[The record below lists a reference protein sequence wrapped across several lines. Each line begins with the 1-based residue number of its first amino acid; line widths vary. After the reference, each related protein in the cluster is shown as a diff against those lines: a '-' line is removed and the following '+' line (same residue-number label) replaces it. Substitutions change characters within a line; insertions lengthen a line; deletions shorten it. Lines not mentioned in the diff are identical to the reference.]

1 MEESHGS
8 SNSRILFVDLSGRR
22 GGAEAS
28 LDELIAAMAASHP
41 ATYALATART
51 DAAPPCEV
59 FRIPAVR
66 PCRPSPTLRFLSFL
80 VAYLRS
86 SYALG
91 RVLCEFNPDIVHA
104 NGIAALLATPPSDA
118 RIIWHVRDMP
128 RRPRY
133 ARFAAA
139 RCDAVLAI
147 SRPVAEACSRAFAPA
162 DRGKIRL
169 VENGIDLTRFDN
181 IPSKAQA
188 RAALGLPAD
197 GPAVGMVAHL
207 VPWKRHD
214 TFVAA
219 AARLRDYRDASGAPV
234 NWILAGRDLFG
245 EHKGY
250 IGKLRRA
257 VRDAGLEDRFFWIDG
272 HDGAEVIP
280 ALDLLVHPA
289 EGEPF
294 GRVICEAMASGVPV
308 VARDDAGPG
317 SILENGKTGFL
328 VETQEAA
335 AFAERIAFALSHPEV
350 SAAAAAAAAAVVR
363 DRYAV
368 GRVADDVYALY
379 LFFRHTS

>member
-1 MEESHGS
+1 M
-8 SNSRILFVDLSGRR
+8 FVDLSNRR

-28 LDELIAAMAASHP
+28 LDEMIAALAESHP
-41 ATYALATART
+41 ATYALATARP
-51 DAAPPCEV
+51 DAAPPCKV

-66 PCRPSPTLRFLSFL
+66 LCRPSPTIRFLSFL

-86 SYALG
+86 SHSLG
-91 RVLCEFNPDIVHA
+91 RILCEFNPDIVHA

-118 RIIWHVRDMP
+118 RVIWHVRDMP
-128 RRPRY
+128 RRPYY
-133 ARFAAA
+133 ARLAAS

-147 SRPVAEACSRAFAPA
+147 SNPVADACSRAFAPA

-169 VENGIDLTRFDN
+169 IENGIDLSRFGRP
-181 IPSKAQA
+181 PSKARA

-197 GPAVGMVAHL
+197 GPVVGMVAHL

-214 TFVAA
+214 TFIAA
-219 AARLRDYRDASGAPV
+219 AARLRDFRDAFGAPIT
-234 NWILAGRDLFG
+234 WILAGRDLFG

-250 IGKLRRA
+250 IGKLRRT
-257 VRDAGLEDRFFWIDG
+257 VRDAGLESRFFWIDN

-294 GRVICEAMASGVPV
+294 GRVVCEAMACGVPV

-317 SILENGKTGFL
+317 SILEDGETGFL

-335 AFAERIAFALSHPEV
+335 VFAERIAFVLSHQDV
-350 SAAAAAAAAAVVR
+350 AGAAAGAAMAVVR

-368 GRVADDVYALY
+368 ARVADEVDALY
-379 LFFRHTS
+379 RSVARHTS